1 MRRTVVLAGKMEV
14 TDDMVARHIK
24 FTNEMKQRAGD
35 EASTEA
41 PAWAKC
47 LEQTV
52 AGLAAKV
59 EAIDQKLDGAVA
71 RVEGN
76 VAALAA
82 KVEAFDEK
90 LDAAVARVE
99 GNVAALAAKV
109 EAFDEKLDAAVAR
122 VEGKVDAVAV
132 KVEAIEG
139 VVGAMAARV
148 EALDG
153 AVGAMAVKVE
163 ALDGAVGAMA
173 VKVEALDGAVGA
185 VAAKVDG
192 MEDTL
197 RSVKLQAEAT
207 HKRLQS
213 VAALA
218 ARAENARV
226 LSVSQ
231 PLALVPAAGGSDPP
245 PSAPRTIAELNA
257 MKGEKLNELMV
268 FYEVEC
274 SQAAKGALKRTS
286 IGLALGVR
294 EEVLRVVIV

>member
-1 MRRTVVLAGKMEV
+1 MERATNDAGLAVPRVEPGRVRIALGELAEDPGNIPVDRKLGRAARRMAELTKARVVPESVLGHHAQYAHK
-14 TDDMVARHIK
+14 VA
-24 FTNEMKQRAGD
+24 QRAY
-35 EASTEA
+35 EASAEA

-47 LEQTV
+47 LEETV

-59 EAIDQKLDGAVA
+59 EAIDGAVGAVA
-71 RVEGN
+71 
-76 VAALAA
+76 
-82 KVEAFDEK
+82 
-90 LDAAVARVE
+90 ARVE
-99 GNVAALAAKV
+99 AI
-109 EAFDEKLDAAVAR
+109 DEKLDAAVAR
-122 VEGKVDAVAV
+122 VEGKVDAVA
-132 KVEAIEG
+132 ARTDARMD
-139 VVGAMAARV
+139 AM
-148 EALDG
+148 EH
-153 AVGAMAVKVE
+153 
-163 ALDGAVGAMA
+163 
-173 VKVEALDGAVGA
+173 
-185 VAAKVDG
+185 
-192 MEDTL
+192 TL

-207 HKRLQS
+207 HKCLQS